1 MTTTLSAT
9 KRTVTGKASRAL
21 LAEGMLPAVVYG
33 PSHEAE
39 AVSLPLTDFT
49 KILRDEGSSAV
60 LDISGLGA
68 TFQVII
74 HDVDRDP
81 VTNQPRH
88 ADLYAIKKGAKVTVA
103 VTIEFVGESP
113 AVKAGANLVK
123 VLHELEVEADPSKL
137 PQHIEVDISALTELG
152 QQIQVKDVTLPAGVV
167 ATVDPEEVV
176 ALIQA
181 VEVESEDDAAAP
193 DMNAIEVE
201 QKGKDAADA
210 ADDAAEAGA
219 AEEKKEGE

>member
-9 KRTVTGKASRAL
+9 KRTVTGKASRVL
-21 LAEGMLPAVVYG
+21 LSQGSLPAVVYG
-33 PSHEAE
+33 PNHEAE
-39 AVSLPLTDFT
+39 AISLPLSDFT

-60 LDISGLGA
+60 LDISGLGD

-81 VTNQPRH
+81 VTSTPRH
-88 ADLYAIKKGAKVTVA
+88 ADLYAIKKGAKITVA

-123 VLHELEVEADPSKL
+123 VIHELEVESDPSKL
-137 PQHIEVDISALTELG
+137 PQQIDVDISTLTEMG
-152 QQIQVKDVTLPAGVV
+152 QQIQVKDVKLPTGVV
-167 ATVDPEEVV
+167 ATLDPEEVV

-181 VEVESEDDAAAP
+181 VDVEPEEDSAAP
-193 DMNAIEVE
+193 DMDAIEVE
-201 QKGKDAADA
+201 QKGKEETEDEGKEDA
-210 ADDAAEAGA
+210 E
-219 AEEKKEGE
+219 